1 MTYVSGRR
9 CRSGTACFVLSWPDR
24 NLIVTELRWA
34 PFGRASG
41 RTVMTIQRVTTTITG
56 FSGAP
61 GYWRHYFKDISGLGG
76 SVMAQLCVD
85 RVRDSVVAAGALFSS
100 SVTYNVSGLVDEL
113 DESSGQITGQ
123 QSVTGR
129 TQIGGAAGTL
139 GPIVVGLVAQY
150 NTNDFVNGRRI
161 RGRSFL
167 NPIRSV
173 YTQDAAP
180 QATVLGLAS
189 AFASQLDNPGATT
202 VRFGVYTRPKG
213 GTPGAWH
220 DVVNTNVPQKW
231 TVLRSRRD

>member
-1 MTYVSGRR
+1 
-9 CRSGTACFVLSWPDR
+9 
-24 NLIVTELRWA
+24 
-34 PFGRASG
+34 
-41 RTVMTIQRVTTTITG
+41 MTIARVTTTLTG

-61 GYWRHYFKDISGLGG
+61 GYWRHYFKDISGLVGPA
-76 SVMAQLCVD
+76 MPQLCVD
-85 RVRDSVVAAGALFSS
+85 RVRDAVVAAGALFSS

-113 DESSGQITGQ
+113 DEGTGQITGQ

-129 TQIGGAAGTL
+129 TQIGGSAGVL

-167 NPIRSV
+167 NPIRAS
-173 YTQDAAP
+173 YTSNSAP
-180 QATVLGLAS
+180 QALELGLAQ
-189 AFASQLDNPGATT
+189 AFASAMDNPGATT

-213 GTPGAWH
+213 AQPGSWH
-220 DVVNTNVPQKW
+220 DVVSTNVPAKW

>member
-1 MTYVSGRR
+1 
-9 CRSGTACFVLSWPDR
+9 
-24 NLIVTELRWA
+24 
-34 PFGRASG
+34 
-41 RTVMTIQRVTTTITG
+41 MTIQRVTTTITG

-85 RVRDSVVAAGALFSS
+85 RVRDAVLAAGALFSS

-129 TQIGGAAGTL
+129 TQVGGAAGAL

-167 NPIRSV
+167 NPIRSI
-173 YTQDAAP
+173 YTANPAP
-180 QATVLGLAS
+180 VATELGLAS
-189 AFASQLDNPGATT
+189 AFAAQMDNPGATT

-220 DVVNTNVPQKW
+220 DVVSTNVPQKW